1 MLTFHVSRI
10 TPIAASPN
18 VGFEMLLQ
26 TNATLFTEQEKFMRQ
41 VDTLITGGTVVT
53 MNARRDVF
61 SPGAVAIQG
70 HQIVAVG
77 PEDRVRQMVTS
88 DHLVDVT
95 GKLVVPGFINA
106 HTHVP
111 MTLLR
116 GLADDL
122 RLDVWLLGYMMPV
135 EREFVGPDFV
145 DVGTRLGCAEMLLSG
160 VTTFNDMYY
169 YEEDVAQAT
178 AEVGMRAVL
187 GQTVLKFPSP
197 DAGSYEE
204 GLARCRRFIQ
214 QWQDHPLITPAIAP
228 HAPYTTTAEILQ
240 DVLKLALEL
249 DAPIHIHLSETALE
263 VVEAKRDFGAPPIE
277 YLDRLGLTEARLI
290 AAHCVH
296 IEPHEIKLLARTSA
310 GVAHNPSSNLKL
322 ASGFA
327 PVVEMREA
335 GIPVGIGTDGPASNN
350 DLDMFEEARLT
361 SFLPKAVRSDPT
373 ALPAADVFAMLTI
386 EGAKALH
393 LDHVIGSLEAGK
405 YADIVVVDQNA
416 PHAIPRFHLS
426 ANNIYSHLIYAAH
439 ASDVRHVWVHGRQL
453 VQDRELLTIDLPQVQ
468 ARARDIAE
476 RINVFMSQRE
486 GSLLIKT
493 IAIGGFEQS
502 ETFEVQVKVRVED
515 LPSVEKRLQALGLEV
530 IKHSVRQ
537 QFDTYFLFNGGD
549 NRYLRYREDNEL
561 VGSEPGLNPPGLT
574 VHPTYSITLMEGIVE
589 REYQDSI
596 ILTRSRYTAKAT
608 YSLRFYREYFQPE
621 QEVEV
626 VKWRT
631 RYRVHYEDA
640 ELAIN
645 FDHVT
650 RPQGLGDFVEIK
662 ARTWSAS
669 DAEHKADLIS
679 KLLRELGLDPSQ
691 SVRAEYV
698 HLAQRAVV

>member
-1 MLTFHVSRI
+1 
-10 TPIAASPN
+10 
-18 VGFEMLLQ
+18 
-26 TNATLFTEQEKFMRQ
+26 MRH
-41 VDTLITGGTVVT
+41 VDTLITGGTIVT

-61 SPGAVAIQG
+61 SPGAVAIHG

-77 PEDRVRQMVTS
+77 PEERVRQLVES
-88 DHLVDVT
+88 DNVVDAT
-95 GKLVVPGFINA
+95 GKLVIPGFVNA
-106 HTHVP
+106 HTHAP

-169 YEEDVAQAT
+169 YEEDVARA
-178 AEVGMRAVL
+178 AADVGMRAVL

-197 DAGSYEE
+197 DAASYEE
-204 GLARCRRFIQ
+204 GLELCRGFIER
-214 QWQDHPLITPAIAP
+214 WQGHELITPAIAP
-228 HAPYTTTAEILQ
+228 HAPYTTTDDILR
-240 DVLKLALEL
+240 DVLNLALETG
-249 DAPIHIHLSETALE
+249 APIHIHLSETALE
-263 VVEAKRDFGAPPIE
+263 VTDAKRDFGAPPIE
-277 YLDRLGLTEARLI
+277 YVDRLGLTEAKLI

-296 IEPHEIKLLARTSA
+296 IEPHEIKLLAGTDA

-350 DLDMFEEARLT
+350 DLDMFEEARLA
-361 SFLPKAVRSDPT
+361 SFLPKAVKGDPT
-373 ALPAADVFAMLTI
+373 ALPAPEVFAMMTI

-393 LDHVIGSLEAGK
+393 LDGVIGSLEAGK
-405 YADIVVVDQNA
+405 YADIVVVDQDA
-416 PHAIPRFHLS
+416 PHATPRFHLS
-426 ANNIYSHLIYAAH
+426 PNNVYSHLVYAAH

-453 VQDRELLTIDLPQVQ
+453 VRDRELLTIDLPAVQ
-468 ARARDIAE
+468 ARAREIAQQ
-476 RINVFMSQRE
+476 INDFMSQRE

-493 IAIGGFEQS
+493 IAIGGFEQR
-502 ETFEVQVKVRVED
+502 ETFEVQVKVRTHD
-515 LPSVEKRLQALGLEV
+515 LQGVEKRLQDLGLEV

-537 QFDTYFLFNGGD
+537 QFDTYFLFEGGD

-561 VGSEPGLNPPGLT
+561 VGKEPGVGPAGLT
-574 VHPTYSITLMEGIVE
+574 VKPSYTLTLMEGIVE

-596 ILTRSRYTAKAT
+596 ILTRSRYTAQAT
-608 YSLRFYREYFQPE
+608 YSLRFYREYFNPDE
-621 QEVEV
+621 EVEV

-631 RYRVHYEDA
+631 RYRVTYEDA
-640 ELAIN
+640 EFAIN
-645 FDHVT
+645 MDHIT

-698 HLAQRAVV
+698 HLAQRALA

>member
-1 MLTFHVSRI
+1 
-10 TPIAASPN
+10 
-18 VGFEMLLQ
+18 
-26 TNATLFTEQEKFMRQ
+26 MRQ

-53 MNARRDVF
+53 MNARRDIF
-61 SPGAVAIQG
+61 NPGAVAIHG

-77 PEDRVRQMVTS
+77 PEERVRQLVTS
-88 DHLVDVT
+88 ENVVDAT
-95 GKLVVPGFINA
+95 GKLVIPGFINA

-160 VTTFNDMYY
+160 ITTFNDMYY
-169 YEEDVAQAT
+169 YEEDVAKAT

-197 DAGSYEE
+197 DAASYEE
-204 GLARCRRFIQ
+204 GLELCRQFIQ
-214 QWQDHPLITPAIAP
+214 RWQGHELITPAIAP
-228 HAPYTTTAEILQ
+228 HAPYTTTADILT
-240 DVLKLALEL
+240 DVLHLALET
-249 DAPIHIHLSETALE
+249 DTPIHIHLSETALE
-263 VVEAKRDFGAPPIE
+263 VNDAKRDFGAPPIE
-277 YLDRLGLTEARLI
+277 YVDRLGLTEARLI

-296 IEPHEIKLLARTSA
+296 IEPHEIKILAGTSA

-350 DLDMFEEARLT
+350 DLDMFEEARLA
-361 SFLPKAVRSDPT
+361 SFLPKAVKADPT
-373 ALPAADVFAMLTI
+373 ALPAADVFAMMTI

-393 LDHVIGSLEAGK
+393 MDHLIGSLEVGK
-405 YADIVVVDQNA
+405 YADIVVVDQDA
-416 PHAIPRFHLS
+416 PHATPRFHLGP
-426 ANNIYSHLIYAAH
+426 NNIYSHLIYAAH

-453 VQDRELLTIDLPQVQ
+453 VRDRELTTIDLPAVQ
-468 ARARDIAE
+468 ARAREIAAQ
-476 RINVFMSQRE
+476 INDFMTHRE
-486 GSLLIKT
+486 GSLLVKT
-493 IAIGGFEQS
+493 IAIGGFEQR
-502 ETFEVQVKVRVED
+502 ETFEVQVKVRAQDLQQVEQ
-515 LPSVEKRLQALGLEV
+515 RLQNLDLEV

-537 QFDTYFLFNGGD
+537 QFDTYFLFQGGD

-561 VGSEPGLNPPGLT
+561 VGQEPGTGPAGLT
-574 VHPTYSITLMEGIVE
+574 VKPSYTLTLMEGIVE

-596 ILTRSRYTAKAT
+596 ILTRSRYTAQAT
-608 YSLRFYREYFQPE
+608 YSLRFYREYFNPD
-621 QEVEV
+621 QEIEV

-631 RYRVHYEDA
+631 RYRVKYQDA
-640 ELAIN
+640 EFAIN
-645 FDHVT
+645 LDHIT

-679 KLLRELGLDPSQ
+679 KLLRELGLDPSK

-698 HLAQRAVV
+698 HLAQKALV

>member
-1 MLTFHVSRI
+1 
-10 TPIAASPN
+10 
-18 VGFEMLLQ
+18 
-26 TNATLFTEQEKFMRQ
+26 MRK

-61 SPGAVAIQG
+61 TPGAVAING

-77 PEDRVRQMVTS
+77 PEDRVRQLVDS
-88 DHLVDVT
+88 DHVVDAT
-95 GKLVVPGFINA
+95 GKLVVPGFVNA

-160 VTTFNDMYY
+160 ITTFNDMYY
-169 YEEDVAQAT
+169 YEEDVAKAT
-178 AEVGMRAVL
+178 ADVGMRAVL
-187 GQTVLKFPSP
+187 GQSILKFPTP
-197 DAGSYEE
+197 DSSSYEE
-204 GLARCRRFIQ
+204 ALELCRGFIER
-214 QWQDHPLITPAIAP
+214 WKGHELITPALSP
-228 HAPYTTTAEILQ
+228 HAPYTTTDEILQ
-240 DVLKLALEL
+240 DVLDLALET
-249 DAPIHIHLSETALE
+249 DTPIHIHLSETALE
-263 VVEAKRDFGAPPIE
+263 VTDAKRDFGAPPIE
-277 YLDRLGLTEARLI
+277 YVHRLGLTEAKLI

-296 IEPHEIKLLARTSA
+296 IEPHEIKILAGATA

-350 DLDMFEEARLT
+350 DLDMFEEARLA
-361 SFLPKAVRSDPT
+361 SFLPKAVKADPT
-373 ALPAADVFAMLTI
+373 LLPAPDVFAMMTI
-386 EGAKALH
+386 EGAKSLH
-393 LDHVIGSLEAGK
+393 LDNVIGSLEVGK
-405 YADIVVVDQNA
+405 YADIVVIDQDA
-416 PHAIPRFHLS
+416 PHATPRFHLS
-426 ANNIYSHLIYAAH
+426 VNNVYSHLVYAAH

-453 VQDRELLTIDLPQVQ
+453 VRDRELLTIDLPTVQ
-468 ARARDIAE
+468 ARAREIAQQ
-476 RINVFMSQRE
+476 INDFMSQRE

-493 IAIGGFEQS
+493 IAIGGFEQR
-502 ETFEVQVKVRVED
+502 ETFEVQVKVRTRDLKAVEQ
-515 LPSVEKRLQALGLEV
+515 RLQELDLEV

-537 QFDTYFLFNGGD
+537 QFDTYFLFGGRD

-561 VGSEPGLNPPGLT
+561 IGQESGAGPAGLT
-574 VHPTYSITLMEGIVE
+574 VKPSYTLTLMEGIVE

-608 YSLRFYREYFQPE
+608 YSLRFYREYFNPDM
-621 QEVEV
+621 EVEV

-631 RYRVHYEDA
+631 RYRVNYEDA
-640 ELAIN
+640 EFAIN
-645 FDHVT
+645 LDHVT

-679 KLLRELGLDPSQ
+679 KLLRELGLDPSK

-698 HLAQRAVV
+698 HLAQRALA

>member
-1 MLTFHVSRI
+1 
-10 TPIAASPN
+10 
-18 VGFEMLLQ
+18 
-26 TNATLFTEQEKFMRQ
+26 MRQ

-53 MNARRDVF
+53 MNARRDLF
-61 SPGAVAIQG
+61 SPGAVAIRG

-77 PEDRVRQMVTS
+77 PEDRVRQLVES
-88 DHLVDVT
+88 DNVVDAT
-95 GKLVVPGFINA
+95 GKLVIPGFVNA

-169 YEEDVAQAT
+169 YEEDVARA
-178 AEVGMRAVL
+178 AADVGMRAVL

-197 DAGSYEE
+197 DAASYEE
-204 GLARCRRFIQ
+204 SLDLCRGFIKR
-214 QWQDHPLITPAIAP
+214 WQGHELITPAIAP
-228 HAPYTTTAEILQ
+228 HAPYTTTDDILR
-240 DVLKLALEL
+240 DVLNLALEM

-263 VVEAKRDFGAPPIE
+263 VTDAKRDFGAPPIE
-277 YLDRLGLTEARLI
+277 YVDRLGLTEAKLI

-296 IEPHEIKLLARTSA
+296 IEPHEIKLLAGTDA

-350 DLDMFEEARLT
+350 DLDMFEEARLA
-361 SFLPKAVRSDPT
+361 SFLPKAVKGDPT
-373 ALPAADVFAMLTI
+373 ALPAPDVFAMMTI

-393 LDHVIGSLEAGK
+393 LDGVIGSLEAGK
-405 YADIVVVDQNA
+405 YADIVVVDQDA
-416 PHAIPRFHLS
+416 PHATPRFHLS
-426 ANNIYSHLIYAAH
+426 PNNVYSHLVYAAH

-453 VQDRELLTIDLPQVQ
+453 VRDRELLTIDLPAVQ
-468 ARARDIAE
+468 ARAREIAQQ
-476 RINVFMSQRE
+476 INDFMSQRE
-486 GSLLIKT
+486 GSLLIKI
-493 IAIGGFEQS
+493 IAIGGFEQR
-502 ETFEVQVKVRVED
+502 ETFEVQVKVRTHD
-515 LPSVEKRLQALGLEV
+515 LQGVEKRLQELHLDV
-530 IKHSVRQ
+530 VKHSVRQ
-537 QFDTYFLFNGGD
+537 QFDTYFLFGGRD

-561 VGSEPGLNPPGLT
+561 VGKEPGVGPAGLT
-574 VHPTYSITLMEGIVE
+574 VKPFYTLTLMEGIVE

-596 ILTRSRYTAKAT
+596 ILTRSRYTAQAT
-608 YSLRFYREYFQPE
+608 YSLRFYREYFNPDE
-621 QEVEV
+621 EVEV

-631 RYRVHYEDA
+631 RYRVTYEDA
-640 ELAIN
+640 EFAIN
-645 FDHVT
+645 MDHIT
-650 RPQGLGDFVEIK
+650 RPQGMGDFVEIK

-698 HLAQRAVV
+698 HLAQRVLA

>member
-1 MLTFHVSRI
+1 
-10 TPIAASPN
+10 
-18 VGFEMLLQ
+18 
-26 TNATLFTEQEKFMRQ
+26 MRK

-61 SPGAVAIQG
+61 SPGAVAIHG

-77 PEDRVRQMVTS
+77 PEERVRQLVAS
-88 DHLVDVT
+88 DNEVDVA
-95 GKLVVPGFINA
+95 GKLVIPGFVNA

-169 YEEDVAQAT
+169 YEEDVAKAT
-178 AEVGMRAVL
+178 ADVGMRAVL

-197 DAGSYEE
+197 DAASYEE
-204 GLARCRRFIQ
+204 GLERCRQFIQ
-214 QWQDHPLITPAIAP
+214 RWQGHELITPAIAP
-228 HAPYTTTAEILQ
+228 HAPYTTTDEILT
-240 DVLKLALEL
+240 DALNLALET
-249 DAPIHIHLSETALE
+249 DVPIHIHLSETALE
-263 VVEAKRDFGAPPIE
+263 VTEAKRDFGAPPIE
-277 YLDRLGLTEARLI
+277 YVNRLGLTEARLI

-296 IEPHEIKLLARTSA
+296 IEPHEIKLLAGTSA

-335 GIPVGIGTDGPASNN
+335 GVPVGIGTDGPASNN
-350 DLDMFEEARLT
+350 DLDMFEEARLA
-361 SFLPKAVRSDPT
+361 SFLPKAVKSDPT
-373 ALPAADVFAMLTI
+373 ALPAPEVFAMMTI

-393 LDHVIGSLEAGK
+393 MDGVIGSLEVGK
-405 YADIVVVDQNA
+405 YADVVVVDQDA
-416 PHAIPRFHLS
+416 PHATPRFHLS
-426 ANNIYSHLIYAAH
+426 PNNVYSHLIYAAH
-439 ASDVRHVWVHGRQL
+439 ASDVRYVWVHGRQL
-453 VQDRELLTIDLPQVQ
+453 VRDRELTTIDLPSLQV
-468 ARARDIAE
+468 RAREIAE
-476 RINVFMSQRE
+476 QINDFMTHRE
-486 GSLLIKT
+486 GSLLVKT
-493 IAIGGFEQS
+493 IAIGGFEQR
-502 ETFEVQVKVRVED
+502 ETFEVQVKVRADDLQGVEN
-515 LPSVEKRLQALGLEV
+515 RLQDLGLEV
-530 IKHSVRQ
+530 VKHSVRQ
-537 QFDTYFLFNGGD
+537 QFDTYFLFDGGD

-561 VGSEPGLNPPGLT
+561 VGKEPGAGPAGLT
-574 VHPTYSITLMEGIVE
+574 VKPSYTLTLMEGIVE

-596 ILTRSRYTAKAT
+596 ILTRSRYTAQAT
-608 YSLRFYREYFQPE
+608 YSLRFYREYFNPSE
-621 QEVEV
+621 EVEV

-631 RYRVHYEDA
+631 RYRVKYEDA
-640 ELAIN
+640 EFAIN
-645 FDHVT
+645 LDHIT

-679 KLLRELGLDPSQ
+679 KLLRELGLDPGK

-698 HLAQRAVV
+698 HLAQRALA

>member
-1 MLTFHVSRI
+1 
-10 TPIAASPN
+10 
-18 VGFEMLLQ
+18 
-26 TNATLFTEQEKFMRQ
+26 MRN
-41 VDTLITGGTVVT
+41 VDTLITGGAVVT
-53 MNARRDVF
+53 MNAKRDVF
-61 SPGAVAIQG
+61 SPGAVAIKDG
-70 HQIVAVG
+70 KIVAVG
-77 PEDRVRQMVTS
+77 PEERVRQLVES
-88 DHLVDVT
+88 DNEVDAR
-95 GKLVVPGFINA
+95 GKLVIPGLVNA

-160 VTTFNDMYY
+160 VTLFNDMYY
-169 YEEDVAQAT
+169 YEEDVAKAT
-178 AEVGMRAVL
+178 ADVGMRAVL

-197 DAGSYEE
+197 DAASYEE
-204 GLARCRRFIQ
+204 SLELCRGFIER
-214 QWQDHPLITPAIAP
+214 WHGHELITPAIAP
-228 HAPYTTTAEILQ
+228 HAPYTTTDEILT
-240 DVLKLALEL
+240 DVLDLALET
-249 DAPIHIHLSETALE
+249 DTPIHIHLSETALE
-263 VVEAKRDFGAPPIE
+263 VIDAKRDFGAPPIE
-277 YLDRLGLTEARLI
+277 YVDRLGLTEAKLI

-296 IEPHEIKLLARTSA
+296 IEPHEIKILAGSKA

-350 DLDMFEEARLT
+350 DLDMFEEARLA
-361 SFLPKAVRSDPT
+361 SFLPKAVKADPT
-373 ALPAADVFAMLTI
+373 ALPAQDVFAMMTI
-386 EGAKALH
+386 EGARALH
-393 LDHVIGSLEAGK
+393 MDQNVGSLEVGK
-405 YADIVVVDQNA
+405 YADIVVVDQDA
-416 PHAIPRFHLS
+416 PHATPRFHLTP
-426 ANNIYSHLIYAAH
+426 NNVYSHLVYAAH

-453 VQDRELLTIDLPQVQ
+453 VRDRALLTIDFPAVQ
-468 ARARDIAE
+468 ARAREIAAQ
-476 RINVFMSQRE
+476 INDFMTQRE
-486 GSLLIKT
+486 GSLLVKT
-493 IAIGGFEQS
+493 IAIGGFEQR
-502 ETFEVQVKVRVED
+502 ETFEVQVKVRARD
-515 LPSVEKRLQALGLEV
+515 LQTVEKRLQELGVEV

-537 QFDTYFLFNGGD
+537 QFDTYFLFQGRD

-561 VGSEPGLNPPGLT
+561 VGQEGAGPAGLT
-574 VHPTYSITLMEGIVE
+574 VKPSYTLTLMEGIVE

-608 YSLRFYREYFQPE
+608 YSLRFYREYFNPDE
-621 QEVEV
+621 EVEV

-631 RYRVHYEDA
+631 RYRVNYEDA

-645 FDHVT
+645 LDNVT
-650 RPQGLGDFVEIK
+650 RPQGLGSFVEIK

-679 KLLRELGLDPSQ
+679 KLLRELGLEPHD

-698 HLAQRAVV
+698 HLAKQATL

>member
-1 MLTFHVSRI
+1 
-10 TPIAASPN
+10 
-18 VGFEMLLQ
+18 
-26 TNATLFTEQEKFMRQ
+26 MRQ

-53 MNARRDVF
+53 MNARRDIF
-61 SPGAVAIQG
+61 TPGAVAIHG

-77 PEDRVRQMVTS
+77 PEERVRQLVTS
-88 DHLVDVT
+88 ENVVDAT
-95 GKLVVPGFINA
+95 GKLVIPGFINA

-135 EREFVGPDFV
+135 EREFVSPDFV

-160 VTTFNDMYY
+160 ITTFNDMYY
-169 YEEDVAQAT
+169 YEEDVAKAT

-197 DAGSYEE
+197 DAASYEE
-204 GLARCRRFIQ
+204 GLELCRQFIQ
-214 QWQDHPLITPAIAP
+214 RWQGHELITPAIAP
-228 HAPYTTTAEILQ
+228 HAPYTTTADILT
-240 DVLKLALEL
+240 DVLHLALET
-249 DAPIHIHLSETALE
+249 DSPIHIHLSETALE
-263 VVEAKRDFGAPPIE
+263 VNDAKRDFGAPPIE
-277 YLDRLGLTEARLI
+277 YVDQLGLTEARLI

-296 IEPHEIKLLARTSA
+296 IEPHEIKLLAGTSA

-350 DLDMFEEARLT
+350 DLDMFEEARLA
-361 SFLPKAVRSDPT
+361 SFLPKAVKADPT
-373 ALPAADVFAMLTI
+373 ALPAADVFAMMTI

-393 LDHVIGSLEAGK
+393 MDHLIGSLEVGK
-405 YADIVVVDQNA
+405 YADIVVVDQDA
-416 PHAIPRFHLS
+416 PHATPRFHLS
-426 ANNIYSHLIYAAH
+426 PNNVYSHLIYAAH

-453 VQDRELLTIDLPQVQ
+453 LRDRELTTIDLPAVQ
-468 ARARDIAE
+468 ARAREIAAQ
-476 RINVFMSQRE
+476 INDFMTHRE
-486 GSLLIKT
+486 GSLLVKT
-493 IAIGGFEQS
+493 IAIGGFEPR
-502 ETFEVQVKVRVED
+502 ETFEVQVKVRAQDLQQVER
-515 LPSVEKRLQALGLEV
+515 RLQNLDLEV

-537 QFDTYFLFNGGD
+537 QFDTYFLFQGGD

-561 VGSEPGLNPPGLT
+561 LGQEPGTGPAGLT
-574 VHPTYSITLMEGIVE
+574 VKPSYTLTLMEGIVE

-596 ILTRSRYTAKAT
+596 ILTRSRYTAQAT
-608 YSLRFYREYFQPE
+608 YSLRFYREYFNPD
-621 QEVEV
+621 QEIEV

-631 RYRVHYEDA
+631 RYRVKYQDA
-640 ELAIN
+640 EFAIN
-645 FDHVT
+645 LDHIT

-679 KLLRELGLDPSQ
+679 KLLRELGLDPSN

-698 HLAQRAVV
+698 QLAQKVLG